1 MLVDAGD
8 LTDKGDMVA
17 DVTNGE
23 IMYQAVEKMG
33 YQVMVI
39 GNHDIKKG
47 IEQLCKLKQLAPSVE
62 IVTTDYKEGL
72 DNCFKP
78 WVIKKIGDFPIGFIG
93 IINFRIE
100 EIKSAIEGMKRNE
113 CHFFIA
119 LCHLG
124 SGTCKAISKKIP
136 EISIFVSGHTH
147 EVLNEAIVCP
157 ETNAI
162 IVQSGSRAIRVGY
175 LRIIVDTKEQKNK
188 SYENKL
194 VELRHDLIK
203 PDEDLLNWIYAEEK
217 RVCPIASEF
226 LIDNK
231 KTINASQIAIL
242 TSLAIKEKTH
252 VDIAFCPPKLIRNV
266 FPPTQLDYNAVFL
279 TAGHRAI
286 EQEWIQITL
295 KGKQIEQYLKDILKN
310 HWDMTECAGMEFHY
324 ENNTLRDTNLNGDK
338 DYKIAISKTEF
349 QNQLLRSLRMSGEN
363 NIEDIKNGAI
373 EYDFTYMDALSEFL
387 KRIKESSLTLD
398 EYVASMNI
406 KNSDINNQNNDE
418 IEN

>member
-1 MLVDAGD
+1 M
-8 LTDKGDMVA
+8 
-17 DVTNGE
+17 
-23 IMYQAVEKMG
+23 
-33 YQVMVI
+33 
-39 GNHDIKKG
+39 
-47 IEQLCKLKQLAPSVE
+47 S
-62 IVTTDYKEGL
+62 
-72 DNCFKP
+72 
-78 WVIKKIGDFPIGFIG
+78 
-93 IINFRIE
+93 
-100 EIKSAIEGMKRNE
+100 RNK
-113 CHFFIA
+113 CYY
-119 LCHLG
+119 C
-124 SGTCKAISKKIP
+124 
-136 EISIFVSGHTH
+136 SIR
-147 EVLNEAIVCP
+147 
-157 ETNAI
+157 
-162 IVQSGSRAIRVGY
+162 SRAIRVGY